1 MKGYTMLTVGQTFP
15 EFKVKACINNEKTGF
30 VDMQNGTHKDKW
42 VVYFFY
48 PKDFTFICPTELVE
62 FAKKS
67 KEFKDRD
74 AVLVAGSTDNE
85 FSHQAWRK
93 AHPDLQNLPYAMIAA
108 QKLAFDL
115 GIVCPSENACL
126 RATFI
131 VDPHNIIQWSAAYPL
146 SVGRSVPETL
156 RVLDAIQSDE
166 LCPCN
171 WEKGKE
177 TLKV

>member
-1 MKGYTMLTVGQTFP
+1 MLTIGNAFP

-30 VDMQNGTHKDKW
+30 VDITNATHKGKW

-48 PKDFTFICPTELVE
+48 PKDFTFLFPTELVE
-62 FAKKS
+62 FAKRAKD
-67 KEFKDRD
+67 FKDRD
-74 AVLVAGSTDNE
+74 TMLIAGSTDNE
-85 FSHQAWRK
+85 FSHQAC
-93 AHPDLQNLPYAMIAA
+93 AVHPDLHNLPFAMIAA

-115 GIVCPSENACL
+115 GIVDAREHACL

-131 VDPHNIIQWSAAYPL
+131 VDPHNIIQWAAAYPL

-177 TLKV
+177 TLKE

>member
-1 MKGYTMLTVGQTFP
+1 MMTIGDAFP
-15 EFKVKACINNEKTGF
+15 KFKVKACINIEKTGF
-30 VDMQNGTHKDKW
+30 VEIHNDTHMGKW
-42 VVYFFY
+42 LVYVFY
-48 PKDFTFICPTELVE
+48 PKDFTFLCPTELVE

-67 KEFKDRD
+67 KDFNDRD
-74 AVLVAGSTDNE
+74 AVVVAGSTDNE
-85 FSHQAWRK
+85 FCHQAWRK
-93 AHPDLQNLPYAMIAA
+93 AHPDLENLPFAMIAA

-115 GIVCPSENACL
+115 GIVDAHEHTCL

-131 VDPHNIIQWSAAYPL
+131 VDPQGIIQWCAAYPL

-156 RVLDAIQSDE
+156 RVLDAILSNE

-177 TLKV
+177 TLKG

>member
-1 MKGYTMLTVGQTFP
+1 MLSVGAKFP
-15 EFKVKACINNEKTGF
+15 HFEVQACINTEKNGF
-30 VDMQNGTHKDKW
+30 KKLSNKDFEGKW
-42 VVYFFY
+42 VCYFFY

-62 FAKKS
+62 FAKKN
-67 KEFKDRD
+67 KDFKDRGCE
-74 AVLVAGSTDNE
+74 LVAGSTDNE

-93 AHPDLQNLPYAMIAA
+93 AHPDLKDLPYPMIAA

-115 GIVCPSENACL
+115 GIVHPEEHACV
-126 RATFI
+126 RATI
-131 VDPHNIIQWSAAYPL
+131 LVDPLGVIQWSAAYPL